1 MFIYSFIFFKT
12 HCSNVVKVNSK
23 PDDPA
28 KRTYLIADEKIRIVY
43 QLGPNRI
50 ISSYKEFKKPGQ
62 EQKGFSVEMTGDFEV
77 RLSSNV
83 IHQTTLVLNLF

>member
-1 MFIYSFIFFKT
+1 VSSCKAL
-12 HCSNVVKVNSK
+12 NSK

-28 KRTYLIADEKIRIVY
+28 KRTYFIADEKIRIVY

-62 EQKGFSVEMTGDFEV
+62 EQKGFSVEVTGDFEV
-77 RLSSNV
+77 RL
-83 IHQTTLVLNLF
+83 LL